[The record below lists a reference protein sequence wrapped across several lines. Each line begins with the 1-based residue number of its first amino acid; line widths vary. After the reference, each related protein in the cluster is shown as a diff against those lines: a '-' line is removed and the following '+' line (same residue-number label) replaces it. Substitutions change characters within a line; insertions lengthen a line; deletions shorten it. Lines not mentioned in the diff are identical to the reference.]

1 MNNIP
6 ETVNL
11 NSWKDVDQY
20 LSASTVHISF
30 DYLERASQ
38 REYPRDAFSKG
49 QLVSKL
55 WLLEKLYEHNKNWED
70 PHTIA
75 ILGCWIGSMVDFLQK
90 SFRINRVYG
99 FDVDPASIE
108 LAEKFNAHYVQDNW
122 KFKGVVADVNMLETS
137 YMVFETGGELI
148 EVTPSIVINTSCEH
162 MGTEWF
168 ETAGASQ
175 LIIMQTNDSPQYEGH
190 INTCGSIKEMQDKY
204 PLTNTLYAGEMI
216 TPAYTRYMQ
225 IGYK

>member
-1 MNNIP
+1 MNITH
-6 ETVNL
+6 ETINL
-11 NSWKDVDQY
+11 NTWSEVDKF
-20 LSASTVHISF
+20 LSMGSISVPF

-55 WLLEKLYEHNKNWED
+55 WMLEKLQDLNNGRND
-70 PHTIA
+70 IHTIA
-75 ILGCWIGSMVDFLQK
+75 ILGCWIGSIVDFLQK
-90 SFRINRVYG
+90 SFIINRVYG
-99 FDVDPASIE
+99 FDIDPVSIE

-122 KFKGVVADVNMLETS
+122 KFKGVVADVSMLTTR
-137 YMVFETGGELI
+137 YMVFQIGGDLI

-168 ETAGASQ
+168 DTASKDQ
-175 LIIMQTNDSPQYEGH
+175 LIVMQTNDSPQYDGH
-190 INTCGSIKEMQDKY
+190 INTCSSIEEMQSKY
-204 PLTNTLYAGEMI
+204 PMSNTLYVGEMR
-216 TPAYTRYMQ
+216 TPAYIRFMQ